1 MAATTGTEGIQLD
14 PKYDDYDFPIVAPVK
29 INGHPG
35 HLTPEQN
42 AAVKQ
47 LRESLEKQG
56 YTDRLDSLTLV
67 CLCLIPSLTRL
78 YGDEAKLTFVVRLQL
93 RFLRARK
100 FDLAATEKM

>member
-1 MAATTGTEGIQLD
+1 MAATTGTGGIDLD
-14 PKYDDYDFPIVAPVK
+14 PKYDDFDFPIVAPVK
-29 INGHPG
+29 VNGHPG

-67 CLCLIPSLTRL
+67 CVPAGAE
-78 YGDEAKLTFVVRLQL
+78 YGGHGDEATLTPS
-93 RFLRARK
+93 
-100 FDLAATEKM
+100 LAAAVPARPEV

>member
-1 MAATTGTEGIQLD
+1 MAATTGTAGIDLD
-14 PKYDDYDFPIVAPVK
+14 PKYDDFDFPIVAPVK
-29 INGHPG
+29 ANGHPG

-67 CLCLIPSLTRL
+67 CVPLILCLA
-78 YGDEAKLTFVVRLQL
+78 GM
-93 RFLRARK
+93 
-100 FDLAATEKM
+100 ATSQG

>member
-1 MAATTGTEGIQLD
+1 MAATTGTGGIDLD
-14 PKYDDYDFPIVAPVK
+14 PKYDDFDFPIVASVK
-29 INGHPG
+29 VNGHPG

-67 CLCLIPSLTRL
+67 CVPL
-78 YGDEAKLTFVVRLQL
+78 V
-93 RFLRARK
+93 ARM
-100 FDLAATEKM
+100 AGTATEQG

>member
-14 PKYDDYDFPIVAPVK
+14 PKYDDFDFPIVAPVK
-29 INGHPG
+29 VNGHPG

-67 CLCLIPSLTRL
+67 CLRLILSLKCTCAVPS
-78 YGDEAKLTFVVRLQL
+78 
-93 RFLRARK
+93 
-100 FDLAATEKM
+100 

>member
-29 INGHPG
+29 VNGHPG
-35 HLTPEQN
+35 HLTTEQN

-67 CLCLIPSLTRL
+67 CLCLILP
-78 YGDEAKLTFVVRLQL
+78 V
-93 RFLRARK
+93 
-100 FDLAATEKM
+100 